1 MLNDDPYNY
10 NYLIKPGNSLYEKSA
25 GFVKGDRILISG
37 EFFIDNDTG
46 YLTTEELTKKSQIS
60 KPDFTFRFTSMEK
73 IAK

>member
-10 NYLIKPGNSLYEKSA
+10 NYLIKPGNPLYEKSA
-25 GFVKGDRILISG
+25 NFIKGDRILLSG
-37 EFFIDNDTG
+37 EFFIDSDTG
-46 YLTTEELTKKSQIS
+46 YLATEELRKKSQIL